1 MLTTMRVRTG
11 PVRPP
16 RLGLS
21 PLPGTW
27 VIVVVAVISISAT
40 GVAALAPDGDEAIH
54 TAVAEVPSTSQA
66 AASEPAASS
75 QQVPVVAGDE
85 SHTPPDGDP
94 KFEDESL
101 NHGQVVR
108 QAGDLADNTNRGCV
122 TRQLATSD
130 VGKKNTEDDPDG
142 PRLGDDGT
150 VDPDSVDLECTN
162 DSNPSNE
169 TGKPDKDSQNAP
181 KPDKDVKGS
190 DDADAKPGKGNG
202 RDKTS
207 D

>member
-1 MLTTMRVRTG
+1 
-11 PVRPP
+11 
-16 RLGLS
+16 
-21 PLPGTW
+21 

-40 GVAALAPDGDEAIH
+40 GVAALTPDVDEAIH
-54 TAVAEVPSTSQA
+54 TAVSEVPSTSQA
-66 AASEPAASS
+66 AASEPADSS
-75 QQVPVVAGDE
+75 QPVPVVAGDE
-85 SHTPPDGDP
+85 SQTPPVGDP
-94 KFEDESL
+94 EFDDESL

-130 VGKKNTEDDPDG
+130 LGKKNAEDDPDG

-162 DSNPSNE
+162 GSNASNE
-169 TGKPDKDSQNAP
+169 TG